1 MSAPRA
7 RSKAPSSL
15 PAQSSPQLAHH
26 QPLPPL
32 GPAAHEPP
40 PSIPGAAAA
49 THVADAAL
57 LRVRDALQHGIV
69 LRQRLLAEE
78 SQQLLIATAAARIT
92 ACLRSGGKLL
102 ICGNGG
108 SAADA
113 QHIAA
118 ELTGRFSK
126 APRRGLAAIALTT
139 DTSALTAIANDFS
152 FAEIFSR
159 QVEAL
164 GRPGDVLLAISTS
177 GSSANVLRAATLG
190 RSLGLLVIALT
201 GEADSPLGQES
212 DLCLRTPGT
221 TSERIQELH
230 ITIGHILCDL
240 VDAAFCS
247 PAPVGAAGAR

>member
-1 MSAPRA
+1 MSAQRA
-7 RSKAPSSL
+7 RPKVASSL
-15 PAQSSPQLAHH
+15 PAPPQSAQH

-40 PSIPGAAAA
+40 TNLPGDAPAV
-49 THVADAAL
+49 HVADAVL
-57 LRVRDALQHGIV
+57 LRVRSALQHGIE
-69 LRQRLLAEE
+69 LRQRLLDED
-78 SQQLLIATAAARIT
+78 SHHHLIANAAARIT

-102 ICGNGG
+102 LCGNGG

-126 APRRGLAAIALTT
+126 APRRGLSAIALTT

-152 FAEIFSR
+152 FEEIFSR

-177 GSSANVLRAATLG
+177 GSSANVLRAAAMGRTLG
-190 RSLGLLVIALT
+190 LFIIALT
-201 GEADSPLGQES
+201 GEADSPLRQAS
-212 DLCLRTPGT
+212 DLCLRTPGS

-240 VDAAFCS
+240 IDGAFCS
-247 PAPVGAAGAR
+247 PTPAGPAGGR